1 MEDNENQEEIE
12 NNEES
17 TDQETSQLPQAEE
30 S

>member
-17 TDQETSQLPQAEE
+17 TDQETSQLP
-30 S
+30 